1 MSRGLVQQQP
11 AAGAWITPAVATQN
25 FSVDVDRNL
34 RKTATSPC
42 AQVRAGFQK
51 ERTYYTRSVAG
62 STVQETQSD
71 MWTDSH
77 VFLACKIA
85 SHRSAHTMACHCCT
99 IGLSLRQ
106 TNKKPATCKLA
117 ATYREYDTFCVW
129 LRPEWQLIQRA
140 VNARPRRGGG
150 GRIMYHPDRNKT
162 FALVSSNDLF
172 KKMRTEKILGEYV

>member
-1 MSRGLVQQQP
+1 MSRVLVQQQP

-42 AQVRAGFQK
+42 AQVRVGFQK

-77 VFLACKIA
+77 VFLACKTA

-99 IGLSLRQ
+99 FGLSLRQ

-129 LRPEWQLIQRA
+129 LRPVAVDTTSSKRSTSQR
-140 VNARPRRGGG
+140 RR
-150 GRIMYHPDRNKT
+150 RSHY
-162 FALVSSNDLF
+162 VSSRWKQNFRSCL
-172 KKMRTEKILGEYV
+172 KQRSV